1 MSGKMTH
8 CFFPVIPRLIMI
20 CGVAALLRVG
30 YVSADDPEAKV
41 QVVTYAQDIRPLL
54 EKHCVECHSG
64 WFPDGGL
71 RLDTID
77 AILKGGNSGPA
88 IVPGSPDKGWLM
100 YSLTNADQRRM
111 QMPPNG
117 ERLSRQQVNMIKEWI
132 KQGTK

>member
-1 MSGKMTH
+1 
-8 CFFPVIPRLIMI
+8 
-20 CGVAALLRVG
+20 
-30 YVSADDPEAKV
+30 VSADDSKAKV
-41 QVVTYAQDIRPLL
+41 RTVTYSQDIRPLL

-77 AILKGGNSGPA
+77 AIFKGGNSGPV

-100 YSLTNADQRRM
+100 YSLTTAGQRRM

-117 ERLSRQQVNMIKEWI
+117 ERLSQQQVNLIKEWI
-132 KQGTK
+132 KHGAK